1 MYLGIHSKSE
11 RRRILKAQL
20 KVAICHEWLDNIG
33 GGEKVLLELSK
44 LYDNPTVFT
53 LWANKE
59 ITEKLDFPVKVS
71 FLQHFPTKLRRT
83 IGLFL
88 MPFAWKTFE
97 SELKSFDLI
106 INSSWAFAHSA
117 GGNHPRKISYIHTP
131 GRYWWYPS
139 IDQRTKVRV
148 PGFLLSI
155 IRRKD
160 FNLAQKTNV
169 YVANSLE
176 TKKRILECWGRESE
190 VVYPPV
196 NLDFY
201 KPSDFLSDR
210 KDFILGVG
218 RFVGYKNHEFVIRI
232 GETLGKKVVLAGH
245 GPLLESLKNQAANS
259 TTEVEVI
266 DSPSDFEL
274 RQLYY
279 DAFCLIYPTFED
291 FGIVPVEAMG
301 CGLQVLGLSQGG
313 LIETVTNGIAGTL
326 VDSIDLKTFVDGY
339 HDLPNKS
346 RDLIRDSVEKFS
358 SSQFTIEIRV
368 KISKNWAPHL

>member
-1 MYLGIHSKSE
+1 
-11 RRRILKAQL
+11 
-20 KVAICHEWLDNIG
+20 
-33 GGEKVLLELSK
+33 
-44 LYDNPTVFT
+44 
-53 LWANKE
+53 
-59 ITEKLDFPVKVS
+59 
-71 FLQHFPTKLRRT
+71 
-83 IGLFL
+83 
-88 MPFAWKTFE
+88 
-97 SELKSFDLI
+97 
-106 INSSWAFAHSA
+106 
-117 GGNHPRKISYIHTP
+117 
-131 GRYWWYPS
+131 
-139 IDQRTKVRV
+139 
-148 PGFLLSI
+148 LSI

-346 RDLIRDSVEKFS
+346 TGLIRDSVEKFS
-358 SSQFTIEIRV
+358 SSQFTIEMRV
-368 KISKNWAPHL
+368 KVSKNWVPHQ